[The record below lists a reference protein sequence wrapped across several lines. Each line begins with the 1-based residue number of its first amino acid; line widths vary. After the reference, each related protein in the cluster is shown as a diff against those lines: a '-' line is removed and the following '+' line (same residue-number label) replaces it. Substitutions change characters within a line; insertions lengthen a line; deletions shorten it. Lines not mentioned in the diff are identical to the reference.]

1 MIIMILYKRRNMNI
15 MMAISAFSYV
25 LKHFSQNNCEIAWRL
40 QRLFIILHPKVDTIA
55 TLQFSH
61 VFNDI
66 KRQG

>member
-40 QRLFIILHPKVDTIA
+40 QILFILLHPKVDTSM
-55 TLQFSH
+55 FSP
-61 VFNDI
+61 NEW
-66 KRQG
+66 KW